1 MKRKTKT
8 RYGLVMFASAMTCLN
23 AGAALAETTLSF
35 ADYGPNRGTRAETVQ
50 WFLSEIESRTEGR
63 VKVNQHWGGALL
75 GTRNGFDGV
84 QAGVADIVTISAVY
98 SSHQELFGY
107 RVGDLPITSKN
118 EISQTMA
125 MYDLA
130 TTNESIQAQF
140 DNAGVVYLANYAVG
154 PIQMVCN
161 GADIATFDDLVGKT
175 VSYQTAEYGMI
186 FDDLGV
192 NTTSISTPESYQA
205 LNTGLVDCAQTYP
218 YTTLSYKMIEVSDQ
232 FLVFNLG
239 TIGSNGIFMNG
250 RTFDRLKPRDQEIVR
265 DLGREMTERNARAIR
280 KENLEVLARFPDGI
294 DGNKLDV
301 VEISDADR
309 AMIEEASQPYIQAW
323 IDQASNYGL
332 DGKGIVEEYE
342 ALIESRADEITA
354 VDTTTKREEREND

>member
-1 MKRKTKT
+1 MKRKTKK
-8 RYGLVMFASAMTCLN
+8 RFGLAMLASAMACFN
-23 AGAALAETTLSF
+23 VGAALAETTLRF

-63 VKVNQHWGGALL
+63 VKVDQHWGGALL
-75 GTRNGFDGV
+75 GARDGFDGLKV
-84 QAGVADIVTISAVY
+84 GVADIVTITGDY
-98 SSHQELFGY
+98 SPQELFGY
-107 RVGDLPITSKN
+107 RVGNLPITSEN
-118 EISQTMA
+118 EVFQSMA
-125 MYDLA
+125 LYDLA
-130 TTNESIQAQF
+130 TTNKSIQAQF
-140 DNAGVVYLANYAVG
+140 DKAGVVYLANYAVG
-154 PIQMVCN
+154 PLQMVCS
-161 GADIATFDDLVGKT
+161 GEDIATFDDLVGKT
-175 VSYQTAEYGMI
+175 VRYSGEYGKI
-186 FDDLGV
+186 FSDLGI
-192 NTTSISTPESYQA
+192 NTSEISTPEVYQA
-205 LNTGLVDCAQTYP
+205 LNSGLVDCAQTYP
-218 YTTLSYKMIEVSDQ
+218 YLTLSYKLIEVSDQ

-239 TIGSNGIFMNG
+239 TLGSNGIFMNG
-250 RTFDRLKPRDQEIVR
+250 RTFDRLEPRDQEIVR

-332 DGKGIVEEYE
+332 DGKAIVEEYE

-354 VDTTTKREEREND
+354 VDTTAKRGEREND